1 VTTSQTVKKHP
12 QKTYTCSKPR
22 QNCFGNWIEH
32 CLHYSNSSRQWR
44 HARHH
49 WEILDEEGTL
59 LKSNLSES
67 DISPERL
74 YQYHSRSR
82 FSKADSKRRSKT
94 YVFFIDPQKTKVD
107 QNCYT
112 DLLKTSLQS
121 ECRRLYPGNDFECL
135 QDSVLSHHA
144 KVTSARG
151 YKVIGQILNICI
163 NYAN

>member
-1 VTTSQTVKKHP
+1 MTTSQTVKKHP

-94 YVFFIDPQKTKVD
+94 CLFHWSAENKSWPE
-107 QNCYT
+107 
-112 DLLKTSLQS
+112 LLHWSVEDFLTVWMSSTLSGQWLWMPARQCSVTPRKSDVGKGLQS
-121 ECRRLYPGNDFECL
+121 HRADFEYLHKLC
-135 QDSVLSHHA
+135 
-144 KVTSARG
+144 
-151 YKVIGQILNICI
+151 
-163 NYAN
+163 

>member
-1 VTTSQTVKKHP
+1 MTFHQSGCTSTIRDPDFRKLIVSVGAK
-12 QKTYTCSKPR
+12 
-22 QNCFGNWIEH
+22 
-32 CLHYSNSSRQWR
+32 L
-44 HARHH
+44 
-49 WEILDEEGTL
+49 
-59 LKSNLSES
+59 
-67 DISPERL
+67 
-74 YQYHSRSR
+74 
-82 FSKADSKRRSKT
+82 
-94 YVFFIDPQKTKVD
+94 VFFIDPQKTKVD

-112 DLLKTSLQS
+112 DLLKTSLQY